1 MNPPPSLLAAAITMP
16 DISPYLT
23 KGADAGSGV
32 TLHVGDPYVWGL
44 LGGGP
49 LLILAGVV
57 LIKIMFGRVKFFALE
72 FGNDGFFGRAKV
84 IAPFIFLGSLLFL
97 AGVAGTWLGWQA
109 QGYSVTLNAN
119 GVTEITRG
127 ETLRYSWED
136 VSGRADHIK
145 STDFWLAFTKDDRR
159 CRLQFQQRFI
169 GEKLQDKAIAIAEN
183 SLSFTSP
190 RR

>member
-72 FGNDGFFGRAKV
+72 FGNDGFFGRSKV
-84 IAPFIFLGSLLFL
+84 IAPFIVLGSLLFL
-97 AGVAGTWLGWQA
+97 AGAGGTWLGWQA
-109 QGYSVTLNAN
+109 QGYSVTMNAN
-119 GVTEITRG
+119 GVTENARG
-127 ETLRYSWED
+127 DTLRYAWDD
-136 VSGRADHIK
+136 VSGRAEHIK
-145 STDFWLAFTKDDRR
+145 STDFWLAFSKDGHR
-159 CRLQFQQRFI
+159 CRLRFQQRYI